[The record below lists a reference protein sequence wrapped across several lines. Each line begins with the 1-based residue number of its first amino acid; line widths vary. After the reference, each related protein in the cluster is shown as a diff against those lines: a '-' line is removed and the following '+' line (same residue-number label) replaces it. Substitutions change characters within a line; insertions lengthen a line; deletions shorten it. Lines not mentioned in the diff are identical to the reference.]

1 MKYSVK
7 RKIAV
12 AFIGV
17 MTVALL
23 GVAILNYAFLGTYY
37 TYQKVDT
44 LKQAW
49 NVLDR
54 LNIQDSDDVP
64 MSFTQF
70 CATNNLKVLIV
81 NSYLNDKLYANT
93 IDSEVMQIRLAG
105 ILLGMEG
112 RNTTVL
118 ERVERKTA
126 AMKSRIFMRRR

>member
-105 ILLGMEG
+105 ILLSVPFPALPRTCG
-112 RNTTVL
+112 
-118 ERVERKTA
+118 A
-126 AMKSRIFMRRR
+126 P

>member
-44 LKQAW
+44 LKTG
-49 NVLDR
+49 VE
-54 LNIQDSDDVP
+54 
-64 MSFTQF
+64 
-70 CATNNLKVLIV
+70 CAGPFEY
-81 NSYLNDKLYANT
+81 S
-93 IDSEVMQIRLAG
+93 G
-105 ILLGMEG
+105 FG
-112 RNTTVL
+112 
-118 ERVERKTA
+118 
-126 AMKSRIFMRRR
+126 